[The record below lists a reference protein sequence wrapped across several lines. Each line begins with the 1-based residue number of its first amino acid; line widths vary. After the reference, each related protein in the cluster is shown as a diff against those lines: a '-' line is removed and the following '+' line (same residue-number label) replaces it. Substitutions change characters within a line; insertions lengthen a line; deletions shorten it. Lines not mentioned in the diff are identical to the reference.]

1 MINNQQVQQTN
12 NSVCDDVNVTAPVDT
27 SSICQN
33 QLNNDLLKIKEA
45 EEELNVNKT
54 GTNGSPILPKM
65 KIDPNTPQE
74 LIALKLK
81 NPFVGE

>member
-1 MINNQQVQQTN
+1 MTNNQQAQQTN
-12 NSVCDDVNVTAPVDT
+12 NSVTDDVNVTAPVDT

-33 QLNNDLLKIKEA
+33 QLNDDLLKIKEA
-45 EEELNVNKT
+45 EEDLNIDKT
-54 GTNGSPILPKM
+54 GKNSSPILPKM